1 LGEVRVPVMV
11 LDPVGAARQLT
22 GGFVRWF
29 CSRAPAGHIGDM
41 LVRAFL
47 ARGEKVRCLLLRG
60 DDVRPMKDGGPS
72 RGRAERGRASST
84 PACCSPFWPAGPFPP
99 ARCLRFPRWGS
110 GCGHASGGAGTRGR
124 DTKP

>member
-1 LGEVRVPVMV
+1 VV
-11 LDPVGAARQLT
+11 LVT
-22 GGFVRWF
+22 GT
-29 CSRAPAGHIGDM
+29 SGHIGNM

-60 DDVRPMKDGGPS
+60 DKVRPMKDGGPS
-72 RGRAERGRASST
+72 RGRPERGRASST

-99 ARCLRFPRWGS
+99 ARCPRFPWWGS
-110 GCGHASGGAGTRGR
+110 GCGHASGGVGTRGR